1 MAYLA
6 VLNVLTALALAL
18 VQHLWATVEH
28 IVTHVV
34 MVITYQELFALVIK
48 KKNITFPFQILSH
61 IYFQIANAL

>member
-48 KKNITFPFQILSH
+48 KNITFPFQILSH